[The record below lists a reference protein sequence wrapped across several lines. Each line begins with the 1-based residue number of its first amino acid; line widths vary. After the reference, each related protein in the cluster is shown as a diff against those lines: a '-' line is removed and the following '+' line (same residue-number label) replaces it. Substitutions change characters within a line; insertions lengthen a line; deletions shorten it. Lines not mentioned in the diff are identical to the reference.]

1 MNESDEEEYQKEGV
15 TYILALDL
23 NTLQIINDPIFI
35 GVSPNQMHKDKNK
48 HTFTLK

>member
-1 MNESDEEEYQKEGV
+1 MNESDEEEYQKGV

-35 GVSPNQMHKDKNK
+35 RVSPNQMHKDKNK
-48 HTFTLK
+48 HTLTLK